1 MSTMKKLMNVMMLSC
16 KKASGLIEKKLHF
29 PLSPVEMV
37 QLMVHTSMCDACR
50 NYQKQSTELD
60 ALLDKH
66 IHHDPK
72 MDDSHDDVLSDDIK
86 SRIVRELEKN
96 K

>member
-29 PLSPVEMV
+29 PLSPVEKV
-37 QLMVHTSMCDACR
+37 QLIVHTSMCDACK
-50 NYQKQSTELD
+50 NYQKQSAELD
-60 ALLDKH
+60 TLLDKH

-72 MDDSHDDVLSDDIK
+72 TPDSHDNELSDDIK
-86 SRIVRELEKN
+86 KRIVRELEKN
-96 K
+96 N